1 VLTISQ
7 ALTKTMGF
15 RPLTQESLTGAGGR
29 ALLTAATS
37 THTRGLLAL
46 AAAAAG
52 AVLFAVYERLSATAP
67 LTADSA
73 NAVLQGQ
80 SMAAGNL
87 LLHGWTLSG
96 ASFYATDAPFYA
108 LFAAVRGLSP
118 AVAHDVGA
126 LIYTLLVIAACFLAR
141 GSARGGEGLGRM
153 LVTLVLLIAP
163 APGAATELLLLGPF
177 HGGTTL
183 VLLLALLALDAGE
196 THPAWTAALGV
207 LLALAVLSDA
217 LALYVGVVPVVVVL
231 AARLAARGRAAGS
244 DLAALAAAL
253 LALPA
258 ALVLGQL
265 VHQLGG
271 FETVPLQGSF
281 AEVDDLPKNLALTVQ
296 GALLLFG
303 ANFFGQPIATPSTI
317 VILVH
322 LAGFGLVAM
331 SCRWAVM
338 AWRRGRQPDS
348 MTQVLLVAMA
358 VDLAAY
364 LFSNQAIDLMTSRYL
379 IPFMAFGAVLAGRV
393 GAAWLWQGRRGAV
406 AGAVAAAYVVFLA
419 AGLGAPASDGQEAQV
434 GAYLARHH
442 LDYGLAAYWQASTVT
457 VQTGGRVRVRA
468 LTLVGDSPS
477 PYLWEAEGSWYDPSR
492 PGNQARFVLRDTADS
507 RSADRRAA
515 EAAFGPPSSVYRVGH
530 FEVLVWD
537 RNLLADLRY

>member
-1 VLTISQ
+1 
-7 ALTKTMGF
+7 MGF

-331 SCRWAVM
+331 SCRDPVHGVRGRAGR
-338 AWRRGRQPDS
+338 ACRRG
-348 MTQVLLVAMA
+348 
-358 VDLAAY
+358 LA
-364 LFSNQAIDLMTSRYL
+364 
-379 IPFMAFGAVLAGRV
+379 LAGPPGCGGRRRGGRLRGLPGRRPGRAGQRRPG
-393 GAAWLWQGRRGAV
+393 GAGGGLPGQASPGLRAGRLLAGQHRHRADGWQG
-406 AGAVAAAYVVFLA
+406 
-419 AGLGAPASDGQEAQV
+419 P
-434 GAYLARHH
+434 
-442 LDYGLAAYWQASTVT
+442 
-457 VQTGGRVRVRA
+457 
-468 LTLVGDSPS
+468 
-477 PYLWEAEGSWYDPSR
+477 R
-492 PGNQARFVLRDTADS
+492 PGADPG
-507 RSADRRAA
+507 R
-515 EAAFGPPSSVYRVGH
+515 
-530 FEVLVWD
+530 
-537 RNLLADLRY
+537 